1 MCSRGYMGLAGT
13 KIKLV
18 QILVQAP
25 VPDLI
30 WIHQVVIAA
39 KQEEIPIA
47 YTFHTLQRMYN
58 FWSYTFV
65 QVSQFKT

>member
-1 MCSRGYMGLAGT
+1 MLLGYSTTVCHDKTFCDPFLKKKIVLGLMCSRGYMGLAGT

-30 WIHQVVIAA
+30 
-39 KQEEIPIA
+39 
-47 YTFHTLQRMYN
+47 
-58 FWSYTFV
+58 
-65 QVSQFKT
+65 